1 MAPRRENWPVVTEA
15 LQPAARVTKQL
26 WSELRN
32 VLAPSDCKNCLA
44 AILRQGGREEKRHL
58 EASILSRSKKGMGR
72 GPETHVALELFSPSM
87 SQGRASPAAS
97 SSARGRASTY
107 AMPAGSTMS

>member
-44 AILRQGGREEKRHL
+44 AILRQGGREEKGHWGN
-58 EASILSRSKKGMGR
+58 K
-72 GPETHVALELFSPSM
+72 TTVARKRE
-87 SQGRASPAAS
+87 
-97 SSARGRASTY
+97 
-107 AMPAGSTMS
+107 